1 MAGKDICTVRQN
13 DQEGGRL
20 ITHLLLGKGAKNF
33 FLLLPSMEWPAMLE
47 RERGV
52 RGALKNTGA
61 KVFVVR
67 CGDEGIVDTTS
78 ALSAA
83 IVGQGLPHAIIGG
96 NDRMAIAALK
106 VLAEMK
112 ICVPEQVRV
121 TGYNAFEFFQY
132 ATPSL
137 TTVRSPAYDMGRRA
151 GELMLA
157 RLKDGYFSEPEV
169 VFPVELVLGDSA

>member
-1 MAGKDICTVRQN
+1 
-13 DQEGGRL
+13 
-20 ITHLLLGKGAKNF
+20 
-33 FLLLPSMEWPAMLE
+33 
-47 RERGV
+47 
-52 RGALKNTGA
+52 
-61 KVFVVR
+61 
-67 CGDEGIVDTTS
+67 
-78 ALSAA
+78 
-83 IVGQGLPHAIIGG
+83 
-96 NDRMAIAALK
+96 MAIAALK

-112 ICVPEQVRV
+112 IRVPGQVRV
-121 TGYNAFEFFQY
+121 TGYNAFEFFRY